1 MLNKNEQQIIDS
13 IKQILNLYKI
23 DINTVLSNTNF
34 QEEEV
39 NFPLLIEK
47 TQERIEELNKKT
59 QDILSKTGMNEKEME
74 QYASNPDNFSNEEWS
89 ALQQIKIAC
98 DNYQKETQDL
108 LKKIEKSSGKTSS
121 IPPLK
126 PHNKKNKKKNWIP
139 L

>member
-34 QEEEV
+34 EEEL

-47 TQERIEELNKKT
+47 TQEKIEELNKKT
-59 QDILSKTGMNEKEME
+59 QDILNKTGMNEKEME
-74 QYASNPDNFSNEEWS
+74 LYASNPDNFSNEEWT

-98 DNYQKETQDL
+98 DNYQKETLDL
-108 LKKIEKSSGKTSS
+108 LKNIEKNPEKLTS